1 MADDPRIVTETGLDA
16 RIAMIAEPVIQDL
29 GFRLVRVRV
38 SGQSGVTVQIMA
50 ERPTGLMTI
59 ADCEAI
65 SKAMSPELD
74 VHDPISGAYHL
85 EVSTA
90 GVDRPLVRK
99 SDFERWAGHLAR
111 VEMAVTIGGQ
121 RRFRGQL
128 LGLREEGDGL
138 EFGLRPMEKRSKKT
152 KTKAKSTEK
161 SLASPE
167 ADIWLPLADVADA
180 NLIMTDE
187 LIDAARIMLKAENPD
202 FDSTTE
208 DGAMPELDGDTELEI
223 DTEPEPNTD

>member
-1 MADDPRIVTETGLDA
+1 MADDPRIVIETGLDA
-16 RIAMIAEPVIQDL
+16 RIAAIAEPVIQDL
-29 GFRLVRVRV
+29 GCRLVRVRV
-38 SGQSGVTVQIMA
+38 SGQNGVTVQIMA

-59 ADCEAI
+59 SDCEKI
-65 SKAMSPELD
+65 SKALSPELD

-111 VEMAVTIGGQ
+111 VEMAITIGGQ

-128 LGLREEGDGL
+128 LGLRDAENGL
-138 EFGLRPMEKRSKKT
+138 EFGLRPMEKRGRKT
-152 KTKAKSTEK
+152 KVKSTEK
-161 SLASPE
+161 SLATPE
-167 ADIWLPLADVADA
+167 ADVWLPLADVADA

-187 LIDAARIMLKAENPD
+187 LIDAARALLKSENPD
-202 FDSTTE
+202 LDAATE
-208 DGAMPELDGDTELEI
+208 DGQMPELDGDTDLEI

>member
-38 SGQSGVTVQIMA
+38 SGQNGVTVQIMA

-59 ADCEAI
+59 SDCETI
-65 SKAMSPELD
+65 SKALSPELD
-74 VHDPISGAYHL
+74 VHDPISAAYHL

-90 GVDRPLVRK
+90 GVDRPLVRQ
-99 SDFERWAGHLAR
+99 SDFERWAGHLAK
-111 VEMAVTIGGQ
+111 VEMAITIGGQ

-128 LGLREEGDGL
+128 LGLREADNGF
-138 EFGLRPMEKRSKKT
+138 EFGLRPMEKRGR
-152 KTKAKSTEK
+152 KTKAKSSEK
-161 SLASPE
+161 SLATPE

-180 NLIMTDE
+180 NLVMTDE
-187 LIDAARIMLKAENPD
+187 LIDAARAMLKAEHPD
-202 FDSTTE
+202 FDATVE
-208 DGAMPELDGDTELEI
+208 DGLMPELDGDADVEV
-223 DTEPEPNTD
+223 DTEPETNTD